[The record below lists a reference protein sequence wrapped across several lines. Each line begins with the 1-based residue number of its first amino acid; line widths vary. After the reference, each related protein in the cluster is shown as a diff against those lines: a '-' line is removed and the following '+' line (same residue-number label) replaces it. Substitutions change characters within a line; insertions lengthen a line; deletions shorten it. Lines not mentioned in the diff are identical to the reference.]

1 MLKIRHGGRINKFR
15 QKQIA
20 QHQIPSGTNCVA
32 SNSDRTKF
40 RQDQIAQLQIP
51 LGPNYRYFYSQIS
64 HEKITM
70 IEVKNLSKTFELS
83 RQQRKELN
91 TDVRTAVAVDEIS
104 FRCEP
109 GRIFSL
115 LGPNGAGKTTT
126 MRMLS
131 TIYKPTSG
139 EIIIGGID
147 AVMNPQEARRKI
159 GFLTGSTGLYAR
171 LTPNELIHYFG
182 ELYGVPKETINTRKE
197 ELYTLLGMHDF
208 QNKRI
213 GKLSTGMKQKVSIC
227 RTMIHDPEII
237 VFDEPTS
244 GLDVITAEN
253 IIQLIQ
259 NCKNQG
265 KTVIFSSHIMS
276 EVDLLCDDM
285 AIIHKGKLLF
295 SGTMDDFKSQM
306 QADNLTAE
314 FIRIVHQSQN
324 A

>member
-1 MLKIRHGGRINKFR
+1 
-15 QKQIA
+15 
-20 QHQIPSGTNCVA
+20 
-32 SNSDRTKF
+32 
-40 RQDQIAQLQIP
+40 
-51 LGPNYRYFYSQIS
+51 
-64 HEKITM
+64 M

-91 TDVRTAVAVDEIS
+91 SDARIAVAVDDIN

-139 EIIIGGID
+139 EIIMGGID
-147 AVMNPQEARRKI
+147 AVKNPQEARRKI

-182 ELYGVPKETINTRKE
+182 ELYGVSKETINKRKE
-197 ELYTLLGMHDF
+197 ELYTLLSMHDF

-314 FIRIVHQSQN
+314 FIRIVHHSQN